1 MPETTTTTDTINTT
15 RPAPPL
21 RSPFEGRAPFESR
34 SRSGQLGVLLRAETL
49 ASVVQVS
56 TWPAGIDALCA
67 ALRQAVA
74 ELPPRA
80 AGQAAA
86 TPAGL
91 LVRTGPEEF
100 LLVCEQAREQVAA
113 VRRHVTSD
121 IGSVTDLSHARCRIH
136 ISGDNCLD
144 TLAKLYAID
153 FRAPAF
159 PLGQTRLTGHHH
171 VPCLLHRL
179 DADAFDVYVF
189 TTYALDQL
197 ATLIDAAL
205 EYGVALR

>member
-1 MPETTTTTDTINTT
+1 MSETTTTTTTITAP
-15 RPAPPL
+15 RPAPAV
-21 RSPFEGRAPFESR
+21 RSPFEGHAPFESR
-34 SRSGQLGVLLRAETL
+34 SRDGQLGVVLRVGTL

-56 TWPAGIDALCA
+56 TWPDGIDALCA
-67 ALRQAVA
+67 ALRHAVA
-74 ELPPRA
+74 ELPPRV
-80 AGQAAA
+80 AGQTA
-86 TPAGL
+86 TTQAGL

-100 LLVCEQAREQVAA
+100 LLLSEQARDHVAA

-136 ISGDNCLD
+136 ISGDRCLD
-144 TLAKLYAID
+144 TLAKLFAID

-179 DADAFDVYVF
+179 DTDGFDVYVF